1 MMARNAQQ
9 PTQNTSSHPFLWV
22 IERCSQYDYPGWRRL
37 TNASKHA
44 FVGSERGEIELEF
57 RQEGASWRLWVFD
70 NGLGMSSDRMD
81 ASGDTFGKHL
91 LSALAARLNA
101 DCGRPQKW
109 HSGRAIV
116 RADCIMTVCRAGFRL
131 VKAPQ

>member
-44 FVGSERGEIELEF
+44 FVGRERGEIELEF

-81 ASGDTFGKHL
+81 ASGGLIRKAFAERVGG
-91 LSALAARLNA
+91 SAKCRLRSTA
-101 DCGRPQKW
+101 KMALGSSYRP
-109 HSGRAIV
+109 G
-116 RADCIMTVCRAGFRL
+116 
-131 VKAPQ
+131 